1 MKAVKALF
9 PVFLLTVACQSYP
22 FAFQTN
28 QRVEARSYQEQVSTS
43 DKTDILF
50 VIDNSPSMTEER
62 ANLRQNIGRFIQVL
76 SRSVVDYQVG
86 VITPDADRVPG
97 PSCKPCCDLDTD
109 GNGLPDFSSC
119 DGGRLVAAD
128 GLRRVFPRPVSDDPL
143 ELQQKTEAFIADFS
157 AVVAS
162 LGEGGSPFERSFEN
176 MQTALSPDSEVAVR
190 ALNFGFLRPDAALAV
205 IFMTDEDDC
214 TFADKSWYAQA
225 GRDDSDCYVDPT
237 VQPVSEFVDFLQNLK
252 GGSIDLV
259 RGAAIIG
266 SVEAVAAPLGYE
278 AAGCFTDA
286 NALPSNACGC
296 WSTRFVPDRT
306 TSDPDDELFCNLI
319 SGPPYEQTSER
330 IPDLGSGQ
338 GGCSTLPGGRYM
350 AFIEEIN
357 RRRIAAG
364 LKLGVVADSL
374 CRGDYGPTLERI
386 AIDVVSDNCF
396 RLIEQPSLDFE
407 SIRVVRNGEI
417 LPQVADD
424 SDESGWVYNVE
435 SNRVCLANITKS
447 VNDTYEIT
455 VVSGTKGFEA
465 EE

>member
-1 MKAVKALF
+1 MLV
-9 PVFLLTVACQSYP
+9 LTSGCQSYP
-22 FAFQTN
+22 FSFQTN

-50 VIDNSPSMTEER
+50 VIDNSPSMAEER
-62 ANLRQNIGRFIQVL
+62 ANLQQNIGRFIEVL

-97 PSCKPCCDLDTD
+97 SNCEPCCDLDTN
-109 GNGLPDFSSC
+109 GNGLPDFSGC

-128 GLRRVFPRPVSDDPL
+128 GLRRVFPRPTSEDPV
-143 ELQQKTEAFIADFS
+143 ELQLKTEQFIQDFND
-157 AVVAS
+157 VVAS
-162 LGEGGSPFERSFEN
+162 LGKGGSPFERSFET

-214 TFADKSWYAQA
+214 THADKAWYTQA

-237 VQPVSEFVDFLQNLK
+237 AQPVSEFIDFLQDLK

-266 SVEAVAAPLGYE
+266 SVESVAAPLGYE

-286 NALPSNACGC
+286 ESLPSNECGC
-296 WSTRFVPDRT
+296 WSTRYVPDRT
-306 TSDPDDELFCNLI
+306 TSDPDDELFCNVI
-319 SGPPYEQTSER
+319 SAPPYNQTSER
-330 IPDLGSGQ
+330 VPDLGAGQ
-338 GGCSTLPGGRYM
+338 GGCSTLPGGRYVQ
-350 AFIEEIN
+350 FLEEIN
-357 RRRIAAG
+357 NRRIAAG
-364 LKLGVVADSL
+364 LKLGVVVDSV
-374 CRGDYGPTLERI
+374 CRADYGPTLERI

-407 SIRVVRNGEI
+407 SIRVVRNGEV
-417 LPQVADD
+417 LPEVDED
-424 SDESGWVYNVE
+424 SDESGWIYNVD

-455 VVSGTKGFEA
+455 VVSGTRGFE
-465 EE
+465 EEEE